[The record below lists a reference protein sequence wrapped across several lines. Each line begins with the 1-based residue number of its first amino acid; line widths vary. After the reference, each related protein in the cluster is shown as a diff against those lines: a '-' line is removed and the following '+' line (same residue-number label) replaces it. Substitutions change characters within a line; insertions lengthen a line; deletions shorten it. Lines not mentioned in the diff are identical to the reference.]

1 MCTLA
6 VITKLGFVLRYVWHL
21 LWNRRGLEMRGFVFL
36 ENDVTFRIQSGGRI
50 LLEPRVYVKKGA
62 VFECG
67 SQGCIRVGRQ
77 AVIGNYVWIGCS
89 QRIEIGAQTLL
100 AHGATIFDVHH
111 RHSRDTVLAEQDYTT
126 GETIIG
132 SDVLV
137 GTKATIG
144 GNVTVGRGC
153 LIAEH
158 SVVKS
163 DLPEYVI
170 AGGIPAKIL
179 KQRQ

>member
-6 VITKLGFVLRYVWHL
+6 VIIKLGFILRYVWHL
-21 LWNRRGLEMRGFVFL
+21 LGNRRGLEMRGFVFL
-36 ENDVTFRIQSGGRI
+36 ENDVTFRIQKGGRVV
-50 LLEPRVYVKKGA
+50 LEPRVYVKKGA

-89 QRIEIGAQTLL
+89 QRIEIGAKALIGH
-100 AHGATIFDVHH
+100 AVTIFDVYH
-111 RHSRDTVLAEQDYTT
+111 RHSRDTYLAEQDYAT
-126 GETIIG
+126 GQTMIG
-132 SDVLV
+132 SDVMV

-158 SVVKS
+158 AVVKS

-179 KQRQ
+179 KQRE